1 MALLV
6 LLIPLTSLPARGIEM
21 GPLTPFLSPGN
32 QGAWTLSADGVAVLL
47 ENSAARGDIT
57 YYFAKPK
64 PDEQGQ
70 RDVSVDVSLVRA
82 GAQSFA
88 GLLYGYQEGPKSY
101 YIFAVQGGRSVGLFE
116 RTDAGFRQR
125 FSTQIDTAPGKAI
138 RLTIRERGNSIALLV
153 NGREVSNIGNDS
165 IGRGAV
171 GIAAGDVGNY
181 RFSGF
186 SVQTNAQQSRQA
198 PSMDR
203 PQRLANAPQG
213 SPARQATSG
222 LKVIEEV
229 DPALRMVSIR
239 MSIPA
244 DWEKPASP
252 SRNKEGVP
260 IAFQS
265 ASGVVVLEGK
275 VRATQIAS
283 GDPALDQF
291 ARSRNQVV
299 ENYVPLESLVK
310 PLLLAES
317 RKNGSKLIRSYKV
330 PELLNFHRQ
339 ELHDNAWYQ
348 NRFDTFA
355 IDWDLGN
362 GKHAAH
368 FAVEVLSVP
377 TQRSLRESLNGRAHT
392 GRLIAFRYIE
402 APAALFAQARDA
414 YIASIANIEIN
425 AVWLRL
431 AQRKQQEIMAG
442 IEAKG
447 RAAVEGW
454 KQAEQAEAARGQAL
468 ASATSA
474 ANAAQSQIGK
484 TYSDI
489 LDISHSGYMA
499 RSNVQYAGHQSVIR
513 GIHERTIIGSS
524 NSGERYS
531 VHAGSKHYW
540 ANPATG
546 EYLGTDNSLFDP
558 RKNNQLPGQW
568 ERMGEQR

>member
-1 MALLV
+1 
-6 LLIPLTSLPARGIEM
+6 M

-32 QGAWTLSADGVAVLL
+32 YGAWTLSADGSAVLL
-47 ENSAARGDIT
+47 ENAAGRGDLT
-57 YYFAKPK
+57 YYYAKPK

-70 RDVSVDVSLVRA
+70 RDISVDVNLVRA

-88 GLLYGYQEGPKSY
+88 GLLYGYQESPKSY
-101 YIFAVQGGRSVGLFE
+101 FIFAVQGGRSVGLFE

-125 FSTQIDTAPGKAI
+125 FGTQIDRASGNPT

-153 NGREVSNIGNDS
+153 NGREISSFGNDS

-186 SVQTNAQQSRQA
+186 SVQTNPQHARQA
-198 PSMDR
+198 PSTNR
-203 PQRLANAPQG
+203 PQRSAHAPQA
-213 SPARQATSG
+213 SAARQAESG
-222 LKVIEEV
+222 LKVIEEF
-229 DPALRMVSIR
+229 DPALRMVASR

-244 DWEKPASP
+244 DWEKPVSP
-252 SRNKEGVP
+252 SRNKDGIP
-260 IAFQS
+260 IIFQS
-265 ASGVVVLEGK
+265 ASGVVVLENQ
-275 VRATQIAS
+275 VRTSHIAS
-283 GDPALDQF
+283 GDPQLDQI
-291 ARSRNQVV
+291 ARSKNLMV
-299 ENYVPLESLVK
+299 ENYVPLENLIKPILV
-310 PLLLAES
+310 AEA

-348 NRFDTFA
+348 NRFNTLGL
-355 IDWDLGN
+355 DWDLGN
-362 GKHAAH
+362 GKHAAYL
-368 FAVEVLSVP
+368 AVEVLSVP
-377 TQRSLRESLNGRAHT
+377 TQRSLREGLNGRAHT

-402 APAALFAQARDA
+402 APVALFAQARDA

-425 AVWLRL
+425 VVWLKL
-431 AQRKQQEIMAG
+431 AQRKQQEILAG
-442 IEAKG
+442 IEARG
-447 RAAVEGW
+447 RAEVEGW
-454 KQAEQAEAARGQAL
+454 KRAERAEAARGQAL
-468 ASATSA
+468 ASAASATS
-474 ANAAQSQIGK
+474 AAQSQLGK

-489 LDISHSGYMA
+489 LDINHSGYMA

-513 GIHERTIIGSS
+513 GIHERTIVGSS

-568 ERMGEQR
+568 ERMDEQR